1 MSQENVDVIRQV
13 MGLLRRAASGEQV
26 PELLERFDPEVR
38 IDMTRRV
45 INPATYEGHQGLQ
58 RLGEEVNEVWA
69 EFRVQPERLID
80 AGDRVIVIETRY
92 GRGAGSGVEVEMRS
106 GVIWTLRQGKVI
118 RWETDL
124 TPEEALEA
132 AGLSE

>member
-1 MSQENVDVIRQV
+1 MPRLPLGRFSW
-13 MGLLRRAASGEQV
+13 AASGEQV

-45 INPATYEGHQGLQ
+45 INPDTYEGHQGLQ
-58 RLGEEVNEVWA
+58 RLGEEVDEVWS
-69 EFRVQPERLID
+69 EFRIHRERFID
-80 AGDRVIVIETRY
+80 AGDRVIVIEARY
-92 GRGAGSGVEVEMRS
+92 GRGAGSGVEVEMRT

-132 AGLSE
+132 AGLRE